1 MHQFTFGFSVSANR
15 GCFPNKM
22 CYVFLSLVNGTCG
35 MPAVDKN
42 VFHYSHSH
50 YWKAAIASKK
60 HVEWPV
66 QCIGAMISERA
77 NISSRQYWCPSV
89 QRSKQVHGRRSPAY
103 CSHFM
108 KHLEGVGEH
117 HETAGRWATGCEP
130 PLLPLSALAYG
141 RQTECP
147 QRRLAA
153 LLPAF
158 ICLHAWPW
166 SRARTTWDYSH
177 VQAVT
182 VICIGSCVGGS
193 KEEERHMKQ
202 AWYKW
207 PWQHNELAW
216 L

>member
-1 MHQFTFGFSVSANR
+1 MYCRWKR
-15 GCFPNKM
+15 GGFPNTRFVM
-22 CYVFLSLVNGTCG
+22 CSSVKLMALVVCRLCIRMYFTILTLI
-35 MPAVDKN
+35 VEKLLLLLN
-42 VFHYSHSH
+42 V
-50 YWKAAIASKK
+50 
-60 HVEWPV
+60 VEWPV
-66 QCIGAMISERA
+66 QCIGAMINEMT

-89 QRSKQVHGRRSPAY
+89 QQSKQDHGRRSPAY

-130 PLLPLSALAYG
+130 PLLPLSALPYG
-141 RQTECP
+141 RQTKCP

-166 SRARTTWDYSH
+166 SRARTTCNYYH

-182 VICIGSCVGGS
+182 VICIGSWVGGS
-193 KEEERHMKQ
+193 KEEEEHIKQ